1 MAYLKENES
10 DKEEYFTVEE
20 PDKRTAEE
28 LAYCSAKFFEGIS
41 VEELDL
47 CSRYILTILVTLH
60 RHKVHT
66 VPHACSNCIGPCL
79 EWQRSRPRAQQKQ
92 QDPRFQPP

>member
-1 MAYLKENES
+1 MAYLKENYTAV
-10 DKEEYFTVEE
+10 KVEE

-28 LAYCSAKFFEGIS
+28 LAYCRAKFFEGIR

-60 RHKVHT
+60 RT
-66 VPHACSNCIGPCL
+66 QGSYQFPQAQMPRRQCILTNAGIL
-79 EWQRSRPRAQQKQ
+79 NM
-92 QDPRFQPP
+92 